1 MGNAQG
7 VWTGAAFERAKSN
20 AHVPKPNACP
30 NYTCVKQAAPGNV
43 RRVSSGRGL
52 FPGAAYQ
59 SALRTSAFVPA
70 DHGRRLGTFK
80 SGSPQRGEETAE
92 RQTLP
97 LHRTRSEAGDDLF
110 LGKQIKRDSWQHR
123 QADEG

>member
-1 MGNAQG
+1 MLKVFGG
-7 VWTGAAFERAKSN
+7 EPLSSVLSRT
-20 AHVPKPNACP
+20 HVPKPNACP

-80 SGSPQRGEETAE
+80 SGSPPRGGETAE
-92 RQTLP
+92 RQTP
-97 LHRTRSEAGDDLF
+97 NATPSPHQ
-110 LGKQIKRDSWQHR
+110 K
-123 QADEG
+123 